1 SGWCAMCQ
9 LFFCLHTLVRRRPGG
24 LGGIDDV
31 NRYVM
36 PSPLLTISS
45 AEEFRARWFSTTIY
59 DSLYDWTMRL
69 ILASVYALALFGN
82 LSAITPII
90 AKAKHQPF
98 FSTVLNMAAV
108 GSSALFVAL
117 AAATILTRL
126 PPIRKSEGI
135 APRIAASL
143 GTYLA
148 FVLAMLPR
156 PDLPPI
162 ILTISLV

>member
-1 SGWCAMCQ
+1 LCRGRLPQRQCNQNLRGEPDDQPGRRFKCVLGDSSGWCAMCQ

-24 LGGIDDV
+24 LGGSDYV

-117 AAATILTRL
+117 AAATIL
-126 PPIRKSEGI
+126 
-135 APRIAASL
+135 
-143 GTYLA
+143 
-148 FVLAMLPR
+148 
-156 PDLPPI
+156 
-162 ILTISLV
+162 